1 MYNASLYGGIMG
13 NFLLNEL
20 GEVLLE
26 IQSHLDFGAD
36 MCLEVNENSQTAILK
51 SLDKKFNIDFVHPEL
66 IMPLKSHRYLFVVE
80 RNNQFYAIKSRLAKV
95 VFVE

>member
-1 MYNASLYGGIMG
+1 MG

-26 IQSHLDFGAD
+26 IQSHLEFGAD
-36 MCLEVNENSQTAILK
+36 LCLEVHEKSQTGVLK
-51 SLDKKFNIDFVHPEL
+51 SLGKNFDIDFIHQEL
-66 IMPLKSHRYLFVVE
+66 IMPLKRCRYLFVVE
-80 RNNQFYAIKSRLAKV
+80 RNNQFYALKSRLAKV

>member
-1 MYNASLYGGIMG
+1 MG

-36 MCLEVNENSQTAILK
+36 MCLEVHEQKQTATLK
-51 SLDKKFNIDFVHPEL
+51 SSDKKFDIDFVHPAL
-66 IMPLKSHRYLFVVE
+66 MMPLKACRYLFVVE
-80 RNNQFYAIKSRLAKV
+80 RNNSFYAIKSRLAKV

>member
-1 MYNASLYGGIMG
+1 MG

-26 IQSHLDFGAD
+26 VQSHLEFGAD
-36 MCLEVNENSQTAILK
+36 MCLEVHETSHTAILK
-51 SLDKKFNIDFVHPEL
+51 SLGKMFNIDFVHQDL
-66 IMPLKSHRYLFVVE
+66 MMPLKSHRYLFVVE
-80 RNNQFYAIKSRLAKV
+80 RNNQFYATKSQLAKV

>member
-1 MYNASLYGGIMG
+1 MG

-36 MCLEVNENSQTAILK
+36 MCLEVHENDQTATLK

-66 IMPLKSHRYLFVVE
+66 MIPLKYHRYLFVVE
-80 RNNQFYAIKSRLAKV
+80 RNNSFYAIKSRLAKV

>member
-36 MCLEVNENSQTAILK
+36 MCLEVSENSQTAILK
-51 SLDKKFNIDFVHPEL
+51 SLDKKFNKVLVSVLVSNTLVIFFLNFVTTSFL
-66 IMPLKSHRYLFVVE
+66 
-80 RNNQFYAIKSRLAKV
+80 
-95 VFVE
+95 